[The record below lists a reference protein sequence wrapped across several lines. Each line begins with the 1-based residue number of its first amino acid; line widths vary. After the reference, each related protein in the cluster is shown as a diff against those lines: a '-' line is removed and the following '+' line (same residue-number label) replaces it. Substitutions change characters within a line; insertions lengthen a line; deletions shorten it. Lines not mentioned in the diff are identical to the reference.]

1 MFAALKA
8 RLPRLAEP
16 PLPEALRVA
25 GRDIALEITRNPR
38 ARQLTL
44 RIARDGKA
52 ARVTAPP
59 NVRNAEVSAFLARHM
74 GWLETKLAAYPD
86 KPVLRERVKVPLAG
100 VPHRIIR
107 HGGRGV
113 TARTTGDD
121 GPELHVFCLPDAV
134 GRRVADHLKREAR
147 RVIEPMALAL
157 AERTGRKVKAIRY
170 KDTASRWG
178 SCASDGTLAFSWRI
192 MMAPP
197 KVIAYLVAHE
207 VAHLSEMNHGP
218 RFWALCH
225 ALCPDTDEC
234 RAWLKRNGAKLQA
247 IGFE

>member
-8 RLPRLAEP
+8 RLPRLSEA
-16 PLPEALRVA
+16 PLPESISVA
-25 GRDIALEITRNPR
+25 GREVALDVARNPR
-38 ARQLTL
+38 ARRLTL

-59 NVRNAEVSAFLARHM
+59 HVRNAEVSDFLARHM
-74 GWLETKLAAYPD
+74 GWLEQKLATYPD
-86 KPVLRERVKVPLAG
+86 KPVLRERVKVPLNG

-113 TARTTGDD
+113 TARKQGED
-121 GPELHVFCLPDAV
+121 GPELHVFAPPEAV
-134 GRRVADHLKREAR
+134 GRRVADHLKREAK
-147 RVIEPMALAL
+147 RVIEPMALEQA
-157 AERTGRKVKAIRY
+157 ARTGRKVKVIRY
-170 KDTASRWG
+170 KDTTSRWG
-178 SCASDGTLAFSWRI
+178 SCASDGTLSFSWRI

-207 VAHLSEMNHGP
+207 VAHLTEMNHGP

-225 ALCPDTDEC
+225 SLCPDTDEC

-247 IGFE
+247 IGF